1 MTSKSLERADIIA
14 QMISV
19 LKPLEFIDAVWEGGA
34 ASWRRLDEWS
44 DIDLYVV
51 CDDERVEDTL
61 GILEK
66 AVTGMSEIDL
76 RFRVPEPAWHGHS
89 QVFWRLKNASPYL
102 FLDIAVMKRSSK
114 DKFLQY
120 RIHGAPLVHFDKTGI
135 VKDDPVD
142 MDEYAGQLA
151 GRLEVLKAQFELFQV
166 LVLKE
171 LNRGNGMEA
180 MSYYVGYTL
189 RPLVEALRMEYTPW
203 HYRFFTTYIY
213 YELPNE
219 INERLERLYFVG
231 GIEGLKERRAEA
243 EQWFWETVAA
253 IDPQRVRQRLGQV
266 EQERDHGQAGR

>member
-1 MTSKSLERADIIA
+1 MTSKNLERSDIVEQLIN
-14 QMISV
+14 V
-19 LKPLEFIDAVWEGGA
+19 LKPLEFIHTVWEGGA
-34 ASWRRLDEWS
+34 ASWRRLDQWS

-89 QVFWRLKNASPYL
+89 QVFWRLKGASPYL

-120 RIHGAPLVHFDKTGI
+120 QIHGEPLVHFDKAGI
-135 VKDDPVD
+135 VKDDAVD
-142 MDEYAGQLA
+142 KAEYVAQMEK
-151 GRLEVLKAQFELFQV
+151 RIETLKVQFEMFQV

-171 LNRGNGMEA
+171 INRGNAMEA

-189 RPLVEALRMEYTPW
+189 RPLVEALRMKLTPW

-213 YELPNE
+213 YELPPE

-231 GIEGLKERRAEA
+231 DLEGLKERRADA
-243 EQWFWETVAA
+243 EKWFWETVAE
-253 IDPQRVRQRLGQV
+253 IDSQNIKKALG
-266 EQERDHGQAGR
+266 A